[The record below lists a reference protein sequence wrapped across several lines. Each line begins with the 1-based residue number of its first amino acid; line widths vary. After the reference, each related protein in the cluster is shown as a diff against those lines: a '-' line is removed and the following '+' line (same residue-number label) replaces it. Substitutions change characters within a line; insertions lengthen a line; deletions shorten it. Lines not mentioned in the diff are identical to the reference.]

1 MKNLL
6 KKSSPVA
13 WFLLG
18 VLVAG
23 GTGTAYAANGGT
35 FRLGKSNSA
44 TATTKLTNTKGTA
57 LKIISKAGTP
67 PISVGSN
74 STKVPYLNADKLDGK
89 DSSQFQTKI
98 TPLTFTALT
107 PAAEWK
113 GDCYTGAPG
122 VAKSADG
129 VVRFR
134 GDICAIGGI
143 DPSST
148 LIFTLPA
155 QFRPTKDKFLAT
167 TLCNGL
173 GGAGPKIGRIY
184 IQVTGDVFVQDDW
197 QETNVPKASACFI
210 SLDGLTYTLPY

>member
-44 TATTKLTNTKGTA
+44 TTTTKLTNTKGTA

-89 DSSQFQTKI
+89 DSTQFQPKLAST
-98 TPLTFTALT
+98 LTFEDVTLATGWSYGTFNCSPDPRPQVAKT
-107 PAAEWK
+107 PQGIVYMK
-113 GDCYTGAPG
+113 GSVCYTGA
-122 VAKSADG
+122 
-129 VVRFR
+129 
-134 GDICAIGGI
+134 GG
-143 DPSST
+143 SN
-148 LIFTLPA
+148 LMFTLPA
-155 QFRPTKDKFLAT
+155 AYIPSNRVFAT
-167 TLCNGL
+167 VYQD
-173 GGAGPKIGRIY
+173 GAHVGTIEITTSGQVLVNDAPGSPIGTAGFFTSLTG
-184 IQVTGDVFVQDDW
+184 VTY
-197 QETNVPKASACFI
+197 A
-210 SLDGLTYTLPY
+210 LPN